1 MALVDFDA
9 LSEAERAVDE
19 PGLATPR
26 GLAEESGSEE
36 VFGLAAD
43 GASGMGRPGSAT
55 PGGTSVDWQV
65 LGSTGTGGGR
75 SPGPH
80 SADWTVD
87 GATDILSVGTGS
99 LNEFVQR
106 TGGPVRPGTHAS
118 SEAGVSVRSVASV
131 SEADWSAH
139 FAEQGLTSR
148 PVRTPSEVS
157 GTGGPWDRVYAS
169 GGGPSD
175 ADSLSVLGLA
185 DLPSD
190 WEVRSEGVGGVC
202 PSGANWKW

>member
-9 LSEAERAVDE
+9 LSEAERAVGE

-80 SADWTVD
+80 SADWTKD
-87 GATDILSVGTGS
+87 GATILSIGTGS
-99 LNEFVQR
+99 LHDYVQR

-139 FAEQGLTSR
+139 FAEQGLTPR

-157 GTGGPWDRVYAS
+157 GTGGPRDSVSAS
-169 GGGPSD
+169 GGGASD

-185 DLPSD
+185 DLLSD
-190 WEVRSEGVGGVC
+190 SELRSEGGRGGC